1 MVYSLGPCETLR
13 LAFRFINY
21 NIIEFL
27 YIYLVV
33 YLFDFDLTHLFIVL
47 FIWSLVLLRPGNSHA
62 ATVRD
67 SPQSTFPTS
76 PLTIWYK

>member
-13 LAFRFINY
+13 LAFRFINH

-33 YLFDFDLTHLFIVL
+33 YLFYFDLTHLFIVL
-47 FIWSLVLLRPGNSHA
+47 FIWSLVYFYMVIKLKFLL
-62 ATVRD
+62 
-67 SPQSTFPTS
+67 
-76 PLTIWYK
+76 LIKYYL